1 MDERA
6 AIAAAVDRLTAAHAR
21 DELRAEVRAGRR
33 FGPVR
38 RPDVVVPLG
47 RVWRLGVLLLDAE
60 GRLYRTGEVIQ
71 AQPVRFDNHQSDR
84 AAARRALRVAIQRAG
99 IAPGETVDLGAEP
112 VEAADVREVSW
123 DGSGDPATLVPLADY
138 LRDRVALL
146 AEPPPGG

>member
-1 MDERA
+1 VQGHA
-6 AIAAAVDRLTAAHAR
+6 GIAEAVDRLVATGAR
-21 DELRAEVRAGRR
+21 TELRAEVRAGRR

-60 GRLYRTGEVIQ
+60 GRLYRTGEVIH

-99 IAPGETVDLGAEP
+99 IAPGETVVLGAEP
-112 VEAADVREVSW
+112 VVADAREVSW
-123 DGSGDPATLVPLADY
+123 DGSGDPATRVPLADY

-146 AEPPPGG
+146 AEPPPGA